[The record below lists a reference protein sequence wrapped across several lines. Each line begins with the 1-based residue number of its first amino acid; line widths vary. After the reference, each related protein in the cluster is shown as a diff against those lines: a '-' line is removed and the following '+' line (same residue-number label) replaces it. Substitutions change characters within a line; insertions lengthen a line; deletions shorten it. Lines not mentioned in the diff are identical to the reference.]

1 MRLIV
6 GLGNP
11 GKNYESTRHNVGF
24 MTVDNIARHYNT
36 EFRLESKLKG
46 MLASVMIKGEK
57 TYLLKPMTYMNLS
70 GESIR
75 AVANFYKIPVEEII
89 IICDDL
95 DSKTGRVR
103 LRANGS
109 SGGHNGLKSIES
121 QLGTQEYKRIKI
133 GIDRSNVIPV
143 IDWVLQKFS
152 NDEMALIN
160 QAIESARCRI
170 YRLKQNEGSTL
181 AHQMKAKNQQKLM
194 KVTIKALEFYRDNK

>member
-11 GKNYESTRHNVGF
+11 GKNYEMTRHNVGF
-24 MTVDNIARHYNT
+24 MTIDEVAKHYGV

-46 MLASVMIKGEK
+46 MLACVNIKGEK
-57 TYLLKPMTYMNLS
+57 TFLLKPITYMNLS
-70 GESIR
+70 GDSIR
-75 AVANFYKIPVEEII
+75 AVINFYKIEKDDVL

-109 SGGHNGLKSIES
+109 SGGHNGLKSVES

-143 IDWVLQKFS
+143 IDWVLQKFTQ
-152 NDEMALIN
+152 DELAQIN
-160 QAIESARCRI
+160 QAIEVSKKACI
-170 YRLKQNEGSTL
+170 DFTEG
-181 AHQMKAKNQQKLM
+181 KD
-194 KVTIKALEFYRDNK
+194 FYRISSTYSTK

>member
-24 MTVDNIARHYNT
+24 MTIDNIAKHYNT

-46 MLASVMIKGEK
+46 VLASVMIKGEK

-75 AVANFYKIPVEEII
+75 AVANFYKIPVEDII

-160 QAIESARCRI
+160 QAIDTASKACI
-170 YRLKQNEGSTL
+170 DFIEG
-181 AHQMKAKNQQKLM
+181 KD
-194 KVTIKALEFYRDNK
+194 FYRISSLYSSK

>member
-11 GKNYESTRHNVGF
+11 GKNYENTRHNVGF
-24 MTVDNIARHYNT
+24 MAIDKVAEHFNVD
-36 EFRLESKLKG
+36 FKLESKLKG
-46 MLASVMIKGEK
+46 MITSVVYKGEK
-57 TYLLKPMTYMNLS
+57 TFLLKPMTYMNLS

-75 AVANFYKIPVEEII
+75 AVINFYKIPVDEIL

-109 SGGHNGLKSIES
+109 SGGHNGLKSVES
-121 QLGTQEYKRIKI
+121 QVGTQEYKRIKI

-152 NDEMALIN
+152 TGEMVEIN
-160 QAIESARCRI
+160 KAIDVASKACI
-170 YRLKQNEGSTL
+170 DFIEG
-181 AHQMKAKNQQKLM
+181 KD
-194 KVTIKALEFYRDNK
+194 FYKMSSMYSSK

>member
-24 MTVDNIARHYNT
+24 MTVDNIAKHYNA

-46 MLASVMIKGEK
+46 MLASINIKGEK

-75 AVANFYKIPVEEII
+75 AVVNFYKIPVEEII

-109 SGGHNGLKSIES
+109 SGGHNGLKSIEAH
-121 QLGTQEYKRIKI
+121 LGTQEYKRIKI

-160 QAIESARCRI
+160 QAIETSSKACI
-170 YRLKQNEGSTL
+170 DFIEG
-181 AHQMKAKNQQKLM
+181 KD
-194 KVTIKALEFYRDNK
+194 FYRISSLYSSK

>member
-24 MTVDNIARHYNT
+24 MTIDKVAEHFNA

-46 MLASVMIKGEK
+46 MITSVVYKGEK
-57 TYLLKPMTYMNLS
+57 TFLLKPMTYMNLS
-70 GESIR
+70 GDSIR
-75 AVANFYKIPVEEII
+75 AVINFYKIPVDEML

-121 QLGTQEYKRIKI
+121 QVGTQEYKRIKI

-152 NDEMALIN
+152 TDEMVEIN
-160 QAIESARCRI
+160 KAIDTASKACI
-170 YRLKQNEGSTL
+170 DFIEG
-181 AHQMKAKNQQKLM
+181 KD
-194 KVTIKALEFYRDNK
+194 FYRISSLYSSK